1 MVSFKA
7 SVANARVFWVCN
19 TRSVSTA
26 RVGASCTGGD
36 GQRKDDNGLQHNE
49 TGVIKECKCS
59 QKQRKRRVAVD
70 QATRQTKSESERTG
84 MREMKG
90 QCEWQ
95 EASHRRLA
103 FKYVSPW
110 TPDGD
115 VYRHTPFHHHVSG
128 MDAWREGGDLTYTHH
143 TDRPT
148 VHRSCTVRTL
158 SILQYVRRGVCHAV
172 LMQVHVLVRP
182 HATRMLFGE

>member
-1 MVSFKA
+1 M
-7 SVANARVFWVCN
+7 
-19 TRSVSTA
+19 
-26 RVGASCTGGD
+26 
-36 GQRKDDNGLQHNE
+36 
-49 TGVIKECKCS
+49 
-59 QKQRKRRVAVD
+59 
-70 QATRQTKSESERTG
+70 G

-95 EASHRRLA
+95 EARHRRLA

-143 TDRPT
+143 PYTIQTDQ
-148 VHRSCTVRTL
+148 RSIGLARYAPCVFCSTFVGE
-158 SILQYVRRGVCHAV
+158 YV
-172 LMQVHVLVRP
+172 
-182 HATRMLFGE
+182 MLC